1 MVFESLMLG
10 LLPLPHTQLYSDQ
23 TARGGGTRVL
33 LVEEADGL
41 RLSGTL
47 LGVVG
52 REGTRVGFVGLRRS
66 LTLQDACDLHIRV
79 EGVEE
84 LKVRA
89 VFKTTH
95 TRVPPFEGDLTFQ
108 TLLEATAERDVYK
121 ISLAKLE
128 PTIRGRLI
136 QGPLPFPF
144 KPTEV
149 REFSVE
155 LKLSEQEFDPARG
168 LPFELKVF
176 FSL

>member
-1 MVFESLMLG
+1 MIFESLMLG

-23 TARGGGTRVL
+23 TARGGETQVF
-33 LVEEADGL
+33 LVEETDGL

-47 LGVVG
+47 MGIIG
-52 REGTRVGFVGLRRS
+52 RQGTRVGFVGLRRS
-66 LTLQDACDLHIRV
+66 LTLQDNSDLHIRI
-79 EGVEE
+79 EGVDK

-95 TRVPPFEGDLTFQ
+95 TQLPSYPGDLTFQ
-108 TLLEATAERDVYK
+108 TLLEETAERDVYK

-144 KPTEV
+144 KASDV

-176 FSL
+176 F

>member
-1 MVFESLMLG
+1 MMLDSLMLG

-23 TARGGGTRVL
+23 TARGGETRVS
-33 LVEEADGL
+33 LVEETDGL
-41 RLSGTL
+41 RGSGTRM
-47 LGVVG
+47 GIVG
-52 REGTRVGFVGLRRS
+52 RQGTRVGFVGLRRS
-66 LTLQDACDLHIRV
+66 LTLQDDSDLYIRV

-89 VFKTTH
+89 VFKTIHTH
-95 TRVPPFEGDLTFQ
+95 LSPFEGDLTFQ
-108 TLLEATAERDVYK
+108 TLLKGTAERDVYK

-144 KPTEV
+144 NASEV

-176 FSL
+176 F